1 MGRVLVV
8 EDDADN
14 RGFLE
19 ALFLLDTHEV
29 HAACNGLEALT
40 WLRAQRDLP
49 HCIVLDLDMPIMT
62 GQEFFR
68 QLQND
73 PRLAHIRVIV
83 LSGDPRRQ
91 TDHLPPSVARLEKPA
106 APETLTDIVSRC
118 TQPSRRATTG

>member
-1 MGRVLVV
+1 MV
-8 EDDADN
+8 EDDDDN

-83 LSGDPRRQ
+83 LSGDPHRY
-91 TDHLPPSVARLEKPA
+91 THHFPPGVTRLEKPA
-106 APETLTDIVSRC
+106 APEMLTDIVTRWTS
-118 TQPSRRATTG
+118 PSQRATTG